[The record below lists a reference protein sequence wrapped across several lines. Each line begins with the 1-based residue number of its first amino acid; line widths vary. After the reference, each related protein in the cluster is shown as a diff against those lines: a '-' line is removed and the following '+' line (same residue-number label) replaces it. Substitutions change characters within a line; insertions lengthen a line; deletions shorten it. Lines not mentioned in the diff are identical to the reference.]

1 MTASAPPSPAPAVPA
16 PAAPALKRSLGLG
29 LLTLYGLGTTIGA
42 GIYVLVGA
50 VVGAAGSLAPWSFL
64 LAALLAGLAA
74 TSYAGLSRRYQKSAG
89 EAHFVLMAF
98 GRRWLSLLVG
108 LLVVLTA
115 VISAATIA
123 RGAAGY
129 LSLFLAL
136 PPWALLAGAFVLL
149 GGVALW
155 GIRESATAAGLC
167 TLVEVGGLVLVVGAG
182 LVLIAGEPVDPAALV
197 PTLDGAAL
205 DGILGGTLV
214 AFFAF
219 VGFEHMV
226 NVAEEVKAPERTIPR
241 AILLTLLITALL
253 YGALAVVA
261 VLAVPPAELAAAPAP
276 LALIWERAGG
286 VAWLLGAIGVFAT
299 VNGLLTMI
307 ILGARVLYGLAQQ
320 GSLPALLGRVHP
332 TRRTPLPATLLV
344 VVVALLAA
352 LWLPIATLAEAT
364 SLVTLLV
371 FALVSA
377 ALLRIQA
384 REGAPWRRRLPPLL
398 GLLATGGLLLYELA
412 GRLVG

>member
-1 MTASAPPSPAPAVPA
+1 MVNMIAPASAPGDS
-16 PAAPALKRSLGLG
+16 AAPALKRSLGLG

-50 VVGAAGSLAPWSFL
+50 VAGAAGGLAPWSFL

-74 TSYAGLSRRYQKSAG
+74 VSYAGLSRRYQKSAG

-98 GRRWLSLLVG
+98 GSRALSLAVG

-123 RGAAGY
+123 RGAVGY
-129 LSLFLAL
+129 LALFLAL
-136 PPWALLAGAFVLL
+136 PDWLLLAGTVGLL
-149 GGVALW
+149 GLVAAW
-155 GIRESATAAGLC
+155 GIKESAGAAGLC
-167 TLVEVGGLVLVVGAG
+167 TLVEVGGLVLVIGAG
-182 LVLIAGEPVDPAALV
+182 LLL
-197 PTLDGAAL
+197 LDGLQVEPASLLPATDAGAL
-205 DGILGGTLV
+205 DAILGGTLI

-226 NVAEEVKAPERTIPR
+226 NVAEEVRRPERTIPR
-241 AILLTLLITALL
+241 AILLTLLLTTLL
-253 YGALAVVA
+253 YGGLSLVA

-286 VAWLLGAIGVFAT
+286 PGWLLGAIGIFAT
-299 VNGLLTMI
+299 VNGLLTML
-307 ILGARVLYGLAQQ
+307 ILGSRVLYGLARQ
-320 GSLPALLGRVHP
+320 GSLPRLLGRVHP
-332 TRRTPLPATLLV
+332 GRRTPLPATALV
-344 VVVALLAA
+344 VALSLLAA

-377 ALLRIQA
+377 ALLRILA
-384 REGAPWRRRLPPLL
+384 REGAAWRHRLLPLL

-412 GRLVG
+412 TRLV